1 MDTPRKILEETEQR
15 YAERTEIGEATN
27 RKRTSGSLRYRWII
41 AFFIG
46 ALSLAYVIGLVSGN
60 IPKDRQ
66 IDATVI
72 ALIVLSAISILFL
85 IRPDSFSRLKLLE
98 MAGFKLEL
106 LEKVREKQ
114 EMQQIRL
121 DDISLILPLLLPE
134 TERKHLFN
142 LERGQIKEYVGR
154 GALRAELRR
163 LRSIGLIEMVH
174 PDRHIGQLQGGG
186 KFNLADYV
194 RLTERGKRWVKRI
207 QEIEKAEANEEAND
221 KDSEK

>member
-15 YAERTEIGEATN
+15 YAD
-27 RKRTSGSLRYRWII
+27 RYRWII

-60 IPKDRQ
+60 IPKERQ

-85 IRPDSFSRLKLLE
+85 VRPDSFSRLKLLE

-114 EMQQIRL
+114 EMQQVRL
-121 DDISLILPLLLPE
+121 DDIRWILPLLLPV
-134 TERKHLFN
+134 TERNHLFN
-142 LERGQIKEYVGR
+142 LERGQPKEYKGG
-154 GALRAELRR
+154 GALQTELRR

-174 PDRHIGQLQGGG
+174 PDRPIAQLQDG
-186 KFNLADYV
+186 KKINLGDYV
-194 RLTERGKRWVKRI
+194 RLTKRGRQWVTHI
-207 QEIEKAEANEEAND
+207 QEIEKAEAND
-221 KDSEK
+221 KDSQE

>member
-1 MDTPRKILEETEQR
+1 MVIPREIFEETEQR
-15 YAERTEIGEATN
+15 FAEHTEMGEDSKH
-27 RKRTSGSLRYRWII
+27 KRTSGSFRDRWII

-85 IRPDSFSRLKLLE
+85 VRPDSFSRLKLLE

-114 EMQQIRL
+114 EMQQVRL
-121 DDISLILPLLLPE
+121 DDIRWILPLLLPE
-134 TERKHLFN
+134 TERNHLFN
-142 LERGQIKEYVGR
+142 LERGQTKEYIGR
-154 GALRAELRR
+154 GSLRAELRR
-163 LRSIGLIEMVH
+163 LRSIGLIEMVN
-174 PDRHIGQLQGGG
+174 PDRHIAQLQGGG

-194 RLTERGKRWVKRI
+194 RLTKRGRQWVTQI
-207 QEIEKAEANEEAND
+207 QEIEKAEAND
-221 KDSEK
+221 KDNEK

>member
-15 YAERTEIGEATN
+15 YAD
-27 RKRTSGSLRYRWII
+27 RYRWII

-72 ALIVLSAISILFL
+72 TLIVLSAISIVFL
-85 IRPDSFSRLKLLE
+85 LRPDSFSRLKLLE

-114 EMQQIRL
+114 EMQQVRL
-121 DDISLILPLLLPE
+121 DDIRWILPLLLPE
-134 TERKHLFN
+134 TERNHLFN
-142 LERGQIKEYVGR
+142 LERGQTKEYIGR

-174 PDRHIGQLQGGG
+174 PARHIGQLQGGG

-194 RLTERGKRWVKRI
+194 RLTKRGRQWVTQI
-207 QEIEKAEANEEAND
+207 QEIEKAEAND
-221 KDSEK
+221 KDSQK